1 MNEPIGAD
9 RLGIGATPR
18 ERARYMTPDNGF
30 AFSWPPVPARQF
42 LAERDR
48 AFDADTP
55 TGEIPLD
62 VSTELGTP
70 YPATTPTLLL
80 RYVRVR
86 PGERLATEYVASGEV
101 YYVMR
106 GRGVSEN
113 PRGRIEWGPG
123 DVFCFP
129 GGGRTTHIAGGEDC
143 LLYCGTNEP
152 LLAYD
157 RLRPGPADEAL
168 VDTTHWP
175 AEEIER
181 HLDEVFARQLDT
193 RNTGQFVQFSSAS
206 LAPSTNTLGTVNV
219 AINTLPPGADQPPH
233 RHNGVAV
240 TLAIEGDG
248 IHSLIEGQRIDWSTG
263 AAQITPATALHSHHN
278 RGTKRMRSIIF
289 QDEALHYY
297 TRTPGFSFG

>member
-1 MNEPIGAD
+1 MNEPIGAAQLAA
-9 RLGIGATPR
+9 RTTPR
-18 ERARYMTPDNGF
+18 DRARYMTPSNGF

-48 AFDADTP
+48 AFDQATS
-55 TGEIPLD
+55 TGEILLD
-62 VSTELGTP
+62 TSTDLGTP

-80 RYVRVR
+80 RYIRLR
-86 PGERLATEYVASGEV
+86 AGEQLTTAYIASGEV
-101 YYVMR
+101 YYVLA
-106 GRGVSEN
+106 GHGESVNDS
-113 PRGRIEWGPG
+113 GQIAWGPG

-129 GGGRTTHIAGGEDC
+129 GGGRTRHMAHGSDC

-152 LLAYD
+152 LLAYE
-157 RLRPGPADEAL
+157 RLRPAPVDEAL
-168 VDTTHWP
+168 VQATHWP
-175 AEEIER
+175 AAEIDR
-181 HLDEVFARQLDT
+181 HLDEVFARGLES
-193 RNTGQFVQFSSAS
+193 RNTGQFVQFSSIA

-219 AINTLPPGADQPPH
+219 AINTLPPGADQSPH

-240 TLAIEGDG
+240 TLAIEGEG
-248 IHSLIEGQRIDWSTG
+248 IHSMIEGERIDWSTG

-278 RGTKRMRSIIF
+278 RGTKRMRSIVF